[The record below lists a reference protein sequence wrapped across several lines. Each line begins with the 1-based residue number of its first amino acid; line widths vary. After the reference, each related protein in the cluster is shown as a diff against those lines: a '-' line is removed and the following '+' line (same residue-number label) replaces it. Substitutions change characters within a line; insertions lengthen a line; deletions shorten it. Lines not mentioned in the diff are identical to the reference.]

1 LSFTLTRAPIVLT
14 FQVLQGTQVVATSAV
29 PPLAAGPQ
37 TETWDG
43 RLADGSRA
51 PDGTY
56 TLALSITDDV
66 TTFTRTATV
75 TLDTVAPRIT
85 VLSYRN
91 LRFRLSEPARL
102 TLAVGAKRYTRL
114 LTKAATT
121 QFWLKTRPSAFRL
134 TATDAAGNTSTVR
147 YRR

>member
-1 LSFTLTRAPIVLT
+1 
-14 FQVLQGTQVVATSAV
+14 
-29 PPLAAGPQ
+29 
-37 TETWDG
+37 
-43 RLADGSRA
+43 
-51 PDGTY
+51 
-56 TLALSITDDV
+56 V

-102 TLAVGAKRYTRL
+102 TLVVGTKRYVRV
-114 LTKAATT
+114 LTKATTT
-121 QFWLKTRPSAFRL
+121 QFWLKTRPLAYRL